1 MIRVISSRCFIFILG
16 ENRANYRNGITADRE
31 LEQFFPLYTPF
42 SPSPPRWKRLHPS
55 IRENVNRRT
64 NAFNVRQ
71 IELTYTALCA
81 DCSRNCEALRFVRRF
96 GGKVGA
102 GFQKAWDRWVN
113 GGKGRVY
120 ANMRA
125 HDRVEARSEC
135 VPNDRQ
141 TASKSLDRRKVPF
154 LRYDNID
161 RRPMVRRLN
170 YYVARRTRC
179 A

>member
-1 MIRVISSRCFIFILG
+1 MAEIAKRCDSFVDSV
-16 ENRANYRNGITADRE
+16 EK
-31 LEQFFPLYTPF
+31 LE
-42 SPSPPRWKRLHPS
+42 R
-55 IRENVNRRT
+55 
-64 NAFNVRQ
+64 
-71 IELTYTALCA
+71 
-81 DCSRNCEALRFVRRF
+81 
-96 GGKVGA
+96 
-102 GFQKAWDRWVN
+102 FQKAWDRWVN